1 MATYIQS
8 FAFNS
13 LTINIYSRLSSN
25 SEAFASELLDNLKE
39 VYVLSGYTTSIEMNV
54 LSLRFKTVEFLKRPL
69 QN

>member
-39 VYVLSGYTTSIEMNV
+39 VFLSGYTTSIEMNV
-54 LSLRFKTVEFLKRPL
+54 LSLHFKTVEFLKRPL